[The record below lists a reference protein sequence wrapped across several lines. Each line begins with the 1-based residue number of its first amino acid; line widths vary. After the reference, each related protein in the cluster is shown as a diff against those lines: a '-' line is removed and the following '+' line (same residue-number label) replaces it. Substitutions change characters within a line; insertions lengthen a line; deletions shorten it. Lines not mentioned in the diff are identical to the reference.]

1 MRGSSPKARADGED
15 GLMDVLLAGAT
26 GLVGRH
32 VLQQLLGDTRCTGVV
47 AMTRR
52 PLAQVQPTMRNQ
64 VIDYERLE
72 HWTAPRMEA
81 AICALG
87 STMKQAGSRD
97 AFYRIDHDYP
107 LAIARAACAQ
117 GTSVFV
123 LNSAAGANAQSRIF
137 YSRVKGELERD
148 LRQIGFPSLTFVRP
162 GLIGGEREERRTGEH
177 IGSVVLGALGPLLPR
192 RFRINPAERIA
203 AAMVSAALA
212 PARGEHS
219 IEAAEL
225 AG

>member
-1 MRGSSPKARADGED
+1 
-15 GLMDVLLAGAT
+15 MDILLAGAT
-26 GLVGRH
+26 GLVGTQ
-32 VLQQLLGDTRCTGVV
+32 VLQQLLADTRCTGVL
-47 AMTRR
+47 AITRR
-52 PLAQVQPTMRNQ
+52 PMAQVHPKLRNQ
-64 VIDYERLE
+64 VIDFEQLD
-72 HWTAPRMEA
+72 HWTAPRTEA

-87 STMKQAGSRD
+87 STMKQAGSRE

-107 LAIARAACAQ
+107 MAIARAACAQ

-137 YSRVKGELERD
+137 YNRVKGELERD

-162 GLIGGEREERRTGEH
+162 GLIGGKREQRRTGEQ
-177 IGSVVLGALGPLLPR
+177 IGSVVLGALGPILPR
-192 RFRINPAERIA
+192 RFRINPVERIA
-203 AAMVSAALA
+203 AVMVSAALT
-212 PARGEHS
+212 PSYGEHC

>member
-1 MRGSSPKARADGED
+1 
-15 GLMDVLLAGAT
+15 MDVLLAGAT
-26 GLVGRH
+26 GLVGKH
-32 VLQQLLGDTRCTGVV
+32 VLQQLLADARCTGVV
-47 AMTRR
+47 AITRR
-52 PLAQVQPTMRNQ
+52 PLTQIHPKLRNQ
-64 VIDYERLE
+64 VIDFERLDS
-72 HWTAPRMEA
+72 WTAPHMEA

-87 STMKQAGSRD
+87 STMKQAGSRE

-107 LAIARAACAQ
+107 MAIARAACAQ

-123 LNSAAGANAQSRIF
+123 LNSAAGANADSRIF
-137 YSRVKGELERD
+137 YNRVKGELERD
-148 LRQIGFPSLTFVRP
+148 LRAVGFPSLTFVRP

-177 IGSVVLGALGPLLPR
+177 LGSLVLGALGPLLPR
-192 RFRINPAERIA
+192 RLRINAADRIA

-219 IEAAEL
+219 VGAADL

>member
-1 MRGSSPKARADGED
+1 
-15 GLMDVLLAGAT
+15 MDVLLAGAT
-26 GLVGRH
+26 GLVGKQ
-32 VLQQLLGDTRCTGVV
+32 VLQQLLTDARCTGVV
-47 AMTRR
+47 ALTRR
-52 PLAQVQPTMRNQ
+52 PLTQIHPKLRNQ
-64 VIDYERLE
+64 VIDFERLE

-87 STMKQAGSRD
+87 STMKQAGSRE

-107 LAIARAACAQ
+107 LALARAVCAQ

-123 LNSAAGANAQSRIF
+123 LNSAAGADAQARIF

-148 LRQIGFPSLTFVRP
+148 LRTIGFPSLTLVRP

-177 IGSVVLGALGPLLPR
+177 LGRLVLGALGPVLPR

-203 AAMVSAALA
+203 AAMVGAALA
-212 PARGEHS
+212 PARGEHRV
-219 IEAAEL
+219 EAAEL
-225 AG
+225 VG

>member
-1 MRGSSPKARADGED
+1 
-15 GLMDVLLAGAT
+15 MDVLLAGAT
-26 GLVGRH
+26 GLVGKQ
-32 VLQQLLGDTRCTGVV
+32 VLQQLLTDARCTGVV
-47 AMTRR
+47 ALTRR
-52 PLAQVQPTMRNQ
+52 PLTQIHPKLRNQ
-64 VIDYERLE
+64 VIDFERLD

-87 STMKQAGSRD
+87 STMKQAGSRE

-107 LAIARAACAQ
+107 LALARAVCAQ

-123 LNSAAGANAQSRIF
+123 LNSAAGADAQARIF

-148 LRQIGFPSLTFVRP
+148 LRTIGFPSLTLVRP

-177 IGSVVLGALGPLLPR
+177 LGRLVLGALGPVLPR

-203 AAMVSAALA
+203 AAMVGAALA
-212 PARGEHS
+212 PARGEHRV
-219 IEAAEL
+219 EAAEL
-225 AG
+225 VG